1 MVSQAGVVT
10 NEDFEYIVQAER
22 TAERQNDSLLD
33 DQKEPIQGGKKD
45 GITRNVRFNSEQD
58 IYVIENGIR

>member
-22 TAERQNDSLLD
+22 TADRQNDLLLD
-33 DQKEPIQGGKKD
+33 DQKEPIQ
-45 GITRNVRFNSEQD
+45 ITED
-58 IYVIENGIR
+58 IE